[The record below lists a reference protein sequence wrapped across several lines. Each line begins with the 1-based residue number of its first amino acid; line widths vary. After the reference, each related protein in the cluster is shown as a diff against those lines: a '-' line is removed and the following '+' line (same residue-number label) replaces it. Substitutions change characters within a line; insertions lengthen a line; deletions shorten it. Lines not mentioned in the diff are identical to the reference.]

1 MTCIVYHVADETMAA
16 DTATFV
22 HNGNTRMPGHVKKI
36 WRLKDGSLMGHAGTR
51 RQADLLKRW
60 IEDGSNGNVPAPVD
74 DVTALV
80 VFPDGTM
87 TVYDGK
93 SERTVEGA
101 PFYAI
106 GSGADAALGAL
117 FAGAT
122 AKEAVEIA
130 SLVDPW
136 TGDEVRVETLRE
148 VPRRTMATS
157 GFCPTCGDVA
167 HVGICPHFLKQG
179 A

>member
-80 VFPDGTM
+80 VSPDGTM

-136 TGDEVRVETLRE
+136 TGDEVRMETLRE
-148 VPRRTMATS
+148 VPRRTMAMS
-157 GFCPTCGDVA
+157 GACPVCQGPA
-167 HVGICPHFLKQG
+167 HIGACPGGFTP
-179 A
+179 